1 LPGVSGVGS
10 ALLKDMGICQFEQ
23 IVQLTDEQVSS
34 LGKKQACLKRLN
46 PAQLRFAASR
56 YLGRVVSSEEAAS
69 DI

>member
-1 LPGVSGVGS
+1 
-10 ALLKDMGICQFEQ
+10 MGICQFEQ